1 MSYTQD
7 NRAAAITTP
16 LGKDKLLLKG
26 MIGEEAISEPFNY
39 TVEMLSEDG
48 DLKFEKL
55 IGEKVTIRL
64 NHVKSGKRYFNGIIA
79 DLCQSEPFAG
89 LHCYQAQVVPWFW
102 LLKKSSNCRIFR
114 NETIPDILTEK
125 VFKPLGFSGCY
136 ELRVSGSYPKLEHCV
151 QYKETDFAFACRLM
165 EEVGIYYYFTHKDG
179 EHTMVLADSKS
190 AHDPCPDF
198 GTLKYIG
205 QIDQALAPD
214 EIIRW
219 QQRKQVVSGAFELTD
234 FNFAKPKEK
243 LAPEKK
249 DEKKHSQANFA
260 HHTYE
265 GEYIE
270 DGGNAPASAT
280 KFTDLAKIR
289 LAALQAEHAVY
300 YADSDCRGLQVG
312 HTFKLTDCF
321 RSDQN
326 GGYLI
331 TSMSHQIELD
341 DYVSG
346 GNPGANKEYTCTI
359 RAIPDTVV
367 YRPMRV
373 TPKSRVAGPQT
384 ATVVGKDGEEI
395 HTDEFGRVKVQFHW
409 DRDKDR
415 DKIKD
420 TEGQKPENR
429 SCWVRVS
436 QNWAGKKW
444 GAFFLPRIG
453 QEVIVDFL
461 EGDPDR
467 PIITGRVYNGDAMP
481 PYELPTHKTIST
493 IKSNSSK
500 GGQGFNE
507 LRFED
512 KKDGEQ
518 IFLHAEKDI
527 DTRVLNDHRE
537 AILGNMDLRIGEGK
551 KHESKTDGGNR
562 KGVGNRTTWIETNEQ
577 LMVLKDRFES
587 IKENHHE
594 TTGKDN
600 FQKTVGSQHLTI
612 EKDENI
618 KVNGTISCE
627 AGKDIQ
633 KKSGSNYALDAGSE
647 IHLKAG
653 SKIIIE
659 GGSQISLKVGG
670 NFIDIGP
677 SGVSIKGTMVKI
689 NSGGSAGSGGGSSP
703 TTPTA
708 PKAPEPD
715 AFKAKEAEKA
725 IDDQPIKFSK

>member
-1 MSYTQD
+1 MAYTQD
-7 NRAAAITTP
+7 NRAAAVTTP
-16 LGKDKLLLKG
+16 LGKDKLLLKS
-26 MIGEEAISEPFNY
+26 MIGDEAISEPFNY
-39 TVEMLSEDG
+39 IIEMLSEDG
-48 DLKFEKL
+48 DLKFESL
-55 IGEKVTIRL
+55 IGEKVTICL
-64 NHVKSGKRYFNGIIA
+64 NHVEGGKQRFFNGIVA
-79 DLCQSEPFAG
+79 DLRQSEPLSG

-125 VFKPLGFSGCY
+125 VFKPLGFSGDY
-136 ELRVSGSYPKLEHCV
+136 ELRVSGSYPMLEHCV
-151 QYKETDFAFACRLM
+151 QYKETDFAFASRLM

-179 EHTMVLADSKS
+179 KHTMVLADSKA

-198 GTLKYIG
+198 GTIKYIG
-205 QIDQALAPD
+205 QINHALAPN

-234 FNFAKPKEK
+234 FNFSKPKEK
-243 LAPEKK
+243 LIPEKK
-249 DEKKHSQANFA
+249 DEKKHSQADFA
-260 HHTYE
+260 QVSYE

-270 DGGNAPASAT
+270 DGGKAPASAT

-289 LAALQAEHAVY
+289 LAALQAEHAVS

-312 HTFKLTDCF
+312 HTFELTDCF

-326 GGYLI
+326 GDYLI

-346 GNPGANKEYTCTI
+346 GNQGTNKEYTCTLS
-359 RAIPDTVV
+359 AIPDKVD
-367 YRPMRV
+367 YRPARV

-384 ATVVGKDGEEI
+384 AIVVGKDGEEI
-395 HTDEFGRVKVQFHW
+395 HTDEFGRVKIQFHW

-420 TEGQKPENR
+420 TDGKKPENR

-444 GAFFLPRIG
+444 GALFLPRIG

-481 PYELPTHKTIST
+481 PYELPAHKTIST

-537 AILGNMDLRIGEGK
+537 AILGNMDVRVGEGK
-551 KHESKTDGGNR
+551 KGKSD
-562 KGVGNRTTWIETNEQ
+562 VGNRTTWVQLNDR

-600 FQKTVGSQHLTI
+600 FQKTVGSQHLAI
-612 EKDENI
+612 
-618 KVNGTISCE
+618 
-627 AGKDIQ
+627 GKDCNIEVEGKISRYAEGDIQ
-633 KKSGSNYALDAGSE
+633 EHSGGHYAMDAYSTVH
-647 IHLKAG
+647 IKAG

-677 SGVSIKGTMVKI
+677 SGISIKGTMVKI
-689 NSGGSAGSGGGSSP
+689 NSGGAAGSGGGSSP
-703 TTPTA
+703 TAPTA
-708 PKAPEPD
+708 PKAPEPE
-715 AFKAKEAEKA
+715 AVKAKEAEKS